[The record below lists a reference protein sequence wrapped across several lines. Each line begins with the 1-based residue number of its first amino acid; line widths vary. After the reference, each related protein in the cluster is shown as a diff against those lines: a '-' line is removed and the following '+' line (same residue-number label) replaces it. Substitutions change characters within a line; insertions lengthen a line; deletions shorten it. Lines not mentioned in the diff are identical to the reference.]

1 MKEIEGARWEKAI
14 LESYEAWILQEEEH
28 PGQRIPQAQ
37 RDFTVE

>member
-14 LESYEAWILQEEEH
+14 LENYEAWILQEEEN
-28 PGQRIPQAQ
+28 PQAQ